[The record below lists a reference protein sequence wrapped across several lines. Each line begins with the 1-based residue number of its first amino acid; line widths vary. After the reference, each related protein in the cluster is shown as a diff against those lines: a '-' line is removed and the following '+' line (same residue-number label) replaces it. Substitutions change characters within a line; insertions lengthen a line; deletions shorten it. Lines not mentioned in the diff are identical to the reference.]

1 MFAFNLSSWG
11 PRLGRASQAAWV
23 GGGWGV
29 VGREEP
35 GPGSAVAV
43 VAARVPPEGLEEKP
57 RPRASPPASP
67 RIGPG
72 APGLLLCRPIWTWER
87 RPPDGRVLGPQ
98 PCGGYPPAAR
108 PLIPASAA
116 VVWAMD

>member
-1 MFAFNLSSWG
+1 MLAFNLSSWG

-72 APGLLLCRPIWTWER
+72 APGLLCVGPS
-87 RPPDGRVLGPQ
+87 GRG
-98 PCGGYPPAAR
+98 
-108 PLIPASAA
+108 SAA
-116 VVWAMD
+116 PLTAEF